1 MKERTVI
8 IEVLLRT
15 PALVNE
21 PKILLVDEIP
31 SGPDSKVWRLSWTE
45 LETGSLEE
53 TRTVT

>member
-21 PKILLVDEIP
+21 PKILLVDKIP